1 MKGFNETV
9 EEPAASILYVEDNFD
24 NRILV
29 LRILEAE
36 GYRVLEAEEAREGME
51 IAQRVRPDLILVDI
65 SMPGI
70 DGLTFTTIL
79 KSDPALNAIPVVAIT
94 ANVMRGDRERSLAAG
109 CDGYIQKPIDVDT
122 LPKQIARFLQH
133 SNQGAGTPEETDT
146 CLPMSKTQPS
156 LSSKTTYPISS

>member
-1 MKGFNETV
+1 MKGLNDGV
-9 EEPAASILYVEDNFD
+9 EEPSASILYVEDNFD
-24 NRILV
+24 NRILI

-36 GYRVLEAEEAREGME
+36 GYHVLEAEGAKEGME
-51 IAQRVRPDLILVDI
+51 IAQRTQPDLILVDI

-79 KSDPALNAIPVVAIT
+79 KSDPALNSIPVVAIT

-109 CDGYIQKPIDVDT
+109 CDGYIQKPVDVDA
-122 LPKQIARFLQH
+122 LPRQIARFLHH
-133 SNQGAGTPEETDT
+133 SNQGSGKAEEMDS
-146 CLPMSKTQPS
+146 CLQMSKTQPS